1 MLKSRFAALCGALAA
16 VLIAAPIVAE
26 APAAQAQSTAD
37 QARQARSQGRMG
49 DQENNRGR
57 RGHHEETEAPEVS
70 LANAQA
76 ALTAASASCQVTEA
90 KLLGKVEG
98 GSSLYEAVCASGPG
112 YLVVAST
119 PPQAMDCILLKASA
133 DAKKAE
139 DPEADVGTV
148 CTLPANTNEVAVFAG
163 YAQQAGVT
171 CQVDQGKAI
180 GQSSTGQVIYEVGCA
195 GSDGA
200 WVEQKDGAWVSTPC
214 LQIMASNGQC
224 QFTTKAEQIADL
236 QKLLT
241 PSNASDCTV
250 TDLRLMGQ
258 NDRGQFIEAKC
269 ATEGEGYIARVQEG
283 AVQQV
288 YACNIA
294 QRIGGGCTLTEVP
307 PLPED
312 SEQ

>member
-1 MLKSRFAALCGALAA
+1 MFKSRIAALCGALAA
-16 VLIAAPIVAE
+16 ILVAVPVIAE
-26 APAAQAQSTAD
+26 APSAHAQSTAD
-37 QARQARSQGRMG
+37 RARQARAEGRMG
-49 DQENNRGR
+49 DQNERRGR
-57 RGHHEETEAPEVS
+57 RHREEAEAPEVS

-76 ALTAASASCQVTEA
+76 ALTAANSSCQATEA
-90 KLLGKVEG
+90 KLLGKVED

-112 YLVVAST
+112 YLVVTST

-148 CTLPANTNEVAVFAG
+148 CSLPANTNELAVFAG
-163 YAQQAGVT
+163 YAHQAGLA

-180 GQSSTGQVIYEVGCA
+180 GQSSSGQVIYEVGCA

-200 WVEQKDGAWVSTPC
+200 WVEQKDGAWVATPC
-214 LQIMASNGQC
+214 LQIMSSNGQC
-224 QFTTKAEQIADL
+224 QFTTKQEQIADL
-236 QKLLT
+236 QKLVA

-258 NDRGQFIEAKC
+258 NDRGQFMEAKC
-269 ATEGEGYIARVQEG
+269 AAEGQGYVLRIQDQ

-294 QRIGGGCTLTEVP
+294 QRIGGGCTLTQVAAA
-307 PLPED
+307 PET